1 MLYELHCKK
10 DSLPYIGK
18 TSKTAE
24 DRFVGHLNT
33 ILQDC
38 HSNTKTHSH
47 TDIQVTPPF
56 VRKAYENIDFYWGK
70 VLQST
75 KNKKVELNIIVYT
88 TDIPYKRVG
97 IDCTRSYLP
106 M

>member
-1 MLYELHCKK
+1 MLTQVRQLKKKSPIDCQDTNLLYELHCKK

-24 DRFVGHLNT
+24 DRFVGPLNT

-75 KNKKVELNIIVYT
+75 KKMLN
-88 TDIPYKRVG
+88 
-97 IDCTRSYLP
+97 
-106 M
+106 